1 MFGRPVVALGVLLA
15 LSACESPARS
25 SAAGDSGPSEIPAA
39 ILNQAE
45 PIPRDEPLSASGNA
59 ASYVVFGETY
69 HRLASAV
76 NYKATGVASWYGRK
90 FHGRATASG
99 ETYDMYSLTAAHRT
113 LPLPTYVRVT
123 NLDNQKSV
131 VVRVND
137 RGPFVD
143 DRLIDLSFGA
153 AAKLDMVESGTARVS
168 VVGLTGVPGEASA
181 SGHAVGPASG
191 SASGSASGPAS
202 APTLPYRVPT
212 PILTPS
218 SLESAQVNGNY
229 LQVGAFTS
237 IDAAQRLTAQL
248 EGLTRET
255 PVFIT
260 QQSADDLY
268 RVRLG
273 PFDSIEG
280 ASRVSQLIQ
289 TELRINPV
297 TIAR

>member
-39 ILNQAE
+39 ILSQAE

-191 SASGSASGPAS
+191 PASGSASGPICADTALQS
-202 APTLPYRVPT
+202 PNADTH
-212 PILTPS
+212 PIEPGIS
-218 SLESAQVNGNY
+218 SGQW
-229 LQVGAFTS
+229 
-237 IDAAQRLTAQL
+237 QL
-248 EGLTRET
+248 L
-255 PVFIT
+255 
-260 QQSADDLY
+260 
-268 RVRLG
+268 
-273 PFDSIEG
+273 
-280 ASRVSQLIQ
+280 ASRCVYLNRRCAAVDRAVRGFDPRNARVYYPTVSG
-289 TELRINPV
+289 
-297 TIAR
+297 